1 MAIYYRS
8 VLKREPI
15 NRWGRIGYREYLE
28 IVQTEDISK
37 FNYRKKIKFRLY
49 IENDRIFIDEEKQAY
64 FENCLKL
71 VKNIDEIYSVS
82 LWGNMETTKNYIG
95 IIKKGDKLLSL
106 ITDKPL
112 KIKGLLST
120 QRIVLPL
127 SFNYKVVDIAT
138 KIKSCYENYTRG
150 NKYIFYIYVSIKGNV
165 VYMIYD
171 LIPRKEL
178 KNWYKMKIIIPVGNW
193 VTALEIMDEI
203 KKLFDEEVKKMW
215 MICKFF

>member
-1 MAIYYRS
+1 
-8 VLKREPI
+8 
-15 NRWGRIGYREYLE
+15 
-28 IVQTEDISK
+28 
-37 FNYRKKIKFRLY
+37 
-49 IENDRIFIDEEKQAY
+49 
-64 FENCLKL
+64 
-71 VKNIDEIYSVS
+71 
-82 LWGNMETTKNYIG
+82 METTKNYIG

-171 LIPRKEL
+171 LIPRNEL

>member
-1 MAIYYRS
+1 M
-8 VLKREPI
+8 K
-15 NRWGRIGYREYLE
+15 
-28 IVQTEDISK
+28 
-37 FNYRKKIKFRLY
+37 
-49 IENDRIFIDEEKQAY
+49 
-64 FENCLKL
+64 
-71 VKNIDEIYSVS
+71 
-82 LWGNMETTKNYIG
+82 TTINYIQL
-95 IIKKGDKLLSL
+95 IKQGDKLLSL

>member
-1 MAIYYRS
+1 
-8 VLKREPI
+8 
-15 NRWGRIGYREYLE
+15 
-28 IVQTEDISK
+28 
-37 FNYRKKIKFRLY
+37 
-49 IENDRIFIDEEKQAY
+49 
-64 FENCLKL
+64 
-71 VKNIDEIYSVS
+71 
-82 LWGNMETTKNYIG
+82 METTKNYIG

-171 LIPRKEL
+171 LIPRNEL

-203 KKLFDEEVKKMW
+203 KKLFEEEVKKM
-215 MICKFF
+215 

>member
-1 MAIYYRS
+1 
-8 VLKREPI
+8 
-15 NRWGRIGYREYLE
+15 
-28 IVQTEDISK
+28 
-37 FNYRKKIKFRLY
+37 
-49 IENDRIFIDEEKQAY
+49 
-64 FENCLKL
+64 
-71 VKNIDEIYSVS
+71 
-82 LWGNMETTKNYIG
+82 METTKNYIG
-95 IIKKGDKLLSL
+95 IIKKGDKFLSL

-150 NKYIFYIYVSIKGNV
+150 NKYIFYIYVSVKENV

-171 LIPRKEL
+171 LIPRNEL

-203 KKLFDEEVKKMW
+203 KKLFEEEVKKM
-215 MICKFF
+215 

>member
-1 MAIYYRS
+1 M
-8 VLKREPI
+8 K
-15 NRWGRIGYREYLE
+15 
-28 IVQTEDISK
+28 
-37 FNYRKKIKFRLY
+37 
-49 IENDRIFIDEEKQAY
+49 
-64 FENCLKL
+64 
-71 VKNIDEIYSVS
+71 
-82 LWGNMETTKNYIG
+82 TTINYIG
-95 IIKKGDKLLSL
+95 IIKQGDKLLSL

-150 NKYIFYIYVSIKGNV
+150 NKYIFYIYVSIKENV

-171 LIPRKEL
+171 LISRNEL

>member
-1 MAIYYRS
+1 
-8 VLKREPI
+8 
-15 NRWGRIGYREYLE
+15 
-28 IVQTEDISK
+28 
-37 FNYRKKIKFRLY
+37 
-49 IENDRIFIDEEKQAY
+49 
-64 FENCLKL
+64 
-71 VKNIDEIYSVS
+71 
-82 LWGNMETTKNYIG
+82 METTKNYIG

-171 LIPRKEL
+171 LIPRNEL

-193 VTALEIMDEI
+193 VTALEIMEEI
-203 KKLFDEEVKKMW
+203 KKLFDEEVKKM
-215 MICKFF
+215 

>member
-1 MAIYYRS
+1 
-8 VLKREPI
+8 
-15 NRWGRIGYREYLE
+15 
-28 IVQTEDISK
+28 
-37 FNYRKKIKFRLY
+37 
-49 IENDRIFIDEEKQAY
+49 
-64 FENCLKL
+64 
-71 VKNIDEIYSVS
+71 
-82 LWGNMETTKNYIG
+82 METTKNYIG

-150 NKYIFYIYVSIKGNV
+150 NKYIFYIYVFIKGNV

-171 LIPRKEL
+171 LIPRNEL

-203 KKLFDEEVKKMW
+203 KKIFEEEVKKM
-215 MICKFF
+215 

>member
-1 MAIYYRS
+1 
-8 VLKREPI
+8 
-15 NRWGRIGYREYLE
+15 
-28 IVQTEDISK
+28 
-37 FNYRKKIKFRLY
+37 
-49 IENDRIFIDEEKQAY
+49 
-64 FENCLKL
+64 
-71 VKNIDEIYSVS
+71 
-82 LWGNMETTKNYIG
+82 METKKNYIG

-150 NKYIFYIYVSIKGNV
+150 NKYIFYIYVFIKGNV

-171 LIPRKEL
+171 LIPRNEL

-203 KKLFDEEVKKMW
+203 KKLFEEEVKKM
-215 MICKFF
+215 

>member
-1 MAIYYRS
+1 
-8 VLKREPI
+8 
-15 NRWGRIGYREYLE
+15 
-28 IVQTEDISK
+28 
-37 FNYRKKIKFRLY
+37 
-49 IENDRIFIDEEKQAY
+49 
-64 FENCLKL
+64 
-71 VKNIDEIYSVS
+71 
-82 LWGNMETTKNYIG
+82 METTKNYIG

-112 KIKGLLST
+112 KIKGLLSI

-150 NKYIFYIYVSIKGNV
+150 NKYIFYIYVFIKGNV

-171 LIPRKEL
+171 LIPRNEL

-203 KKLFDEEVKKMW
+203 KKLFEEEVKKM
-215 MICKFF
+215 